1 MATKKEL
8 EILGFFYDRES
19 DTYFRKDDL
28 FSNSSYWYSLDEIS
42 VYKILI
48 MLKEDWE
55 KDALNSFKKNI
66 RHLFTIE

>member
-1 MATKKEL
+1 MATKREL
-8 EILGFFYDRES
+8 EILGFYYDKES
-19 DTYFRKDDL
+19 DTYYRKDDL
-28 FSNSSYWYSLDEIS
+28 FSDDVYWYGLDEIS

-66 RHLFTIE
+66 KHLFTTE